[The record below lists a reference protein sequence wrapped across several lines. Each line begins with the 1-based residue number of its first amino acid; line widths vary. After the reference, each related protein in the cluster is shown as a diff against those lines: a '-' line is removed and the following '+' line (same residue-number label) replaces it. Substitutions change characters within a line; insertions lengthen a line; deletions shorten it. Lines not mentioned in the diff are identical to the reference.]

1 MVGRHAAA
9 LALGVP
15 ILGASL
21 ACGLLAGTATES
33 ARDAGALPTAA
44 AQSNPTRGQ
53 VLPAQAFTYL
63 GAFRL
68 PGGDER
74 PRTFAY
80 GGSAMTYR
88 PDGDPQGA
96 DDGFPGSL
104 FITGHARL
112 PYGELPDGDQVAEV
126 TIPVP
131 VAADSVEALSQ
142 AGFVQ
147 DFADIARG
155 QFSGL
160 DEITRVALLYLDR
173 PATGPRL
180 HLAWG
185 QHLQPEG
192 SLATHAW
199 LNPDLGEPKFTGP
212 WSLDA
217 ALPYGLNGYLL
228 EIPQAWADA
237 YTDGYPL
244 GTGRYRDGGWSGMG
258 PGLHAYRP
266 WTDDSGTP
274 ASAGSTLHVITLLQY
289 ESSEAGENFE
299 RALAGYQHPDEWEG
313 AAWLTTPGGQSAL
326 LFAGTK
332 SSGDKYWYG
341 YMNPQGA
348 DQPCVDQEL
357 VGQYVVCRQ
366 ADGTPCPDS
375 DLRECAG
382 HSDYRGWWSTR
393 FEGMFLLYD
402 PADLARVA
410 SGEIQAWEPQPY
422 ARVRVDDVLFL
433 NPSGVEPE
441 MLGEGVQR
449 RFRLGEA
456 AYDRERGLL
465 YVLELF
471 ADGAK
476 PVVHAWR
483 IG

>member
-1 MVGRHAAA
+1 MTARRMAGLA
-9 LALGVP
+9 LAVP
-15 ILGASL
+15 FLIALM
-21 ACGLLAGTATES
+21 ACGVFAGTATDVPPDASES
-33 ARDAGALPTAA
+33 
-44 AQSNPTRGQ
+44 
-53 VLPAQAFTYL
+53 LPATIQLSAPSGEVISPEAFAYL

-80 GGSAMTYR
+80 GGNAMTFR
-88 PDGDPQGA
+88 PDGDPNGP

-104 FITGHARL
+104 FLTGHARL
-112 PYGELPDGDQVAEV
+112 PYGELPDGDQVAEI
-126 TIPVP
+126 TIPASL
-131 VAADSVEALSQ
+131 AAESIEALNQ
-142 AGFVQ
+142 AEFVQ

-155 QFSGL
+155 QFAGL
-160 DEITRVALLYLDR
+160 EEITRVGLLYLDR

-199 LNPDLGEPKFTGP
+199 IDPALEDPKFTGP
-212 WSLDA
+212 WNLDA
-217 ALPYGLNGYLL
+217 DLPYSVNGYLL
-228 EIPQAWADA
+228 EIPQAWADT
-237 YTDGYPL
+237 YTGGFPV

-258 PGLHAYRP
+258 PALHAYQP

-274 ASAGSTLHVITLLQY
+274 ARAGSTLPVVTLLEY
-289 ESSEAGENFE
+289 ESSEASETFE
-299 RALAGYQHPDEWEG
+299 RALVGYQHPDEWEG
-313 AAWLTTPGGQSAL
+313 AAWLTTPAGDSAV

-341 YMNPQGA
+341 YVNPQGA

-357 VGQYVVCRQ
+357 VGQFTVCRQ
-366 ADGTPCPDS
+366 ADGRPCPDS

-382 HSDYRGWWSTR
+382 HTDYRGWWSTR

-410 SGEIQAWEPQPY
+410 AGELQAWEPQPY
-422 ARVRVDDVLFL
+422 AQVRIDDVLFH
-433 NPSGVEPE
+433 NPSGVEPD
-441 MLGEGVQR
+441 MLGTGEQR
-449 RFRLGEA
+449 RFRIGEA
-456 AYDRERGLL
+456 AYDREHGLL

-471 ADGAK
+471 ADGAR